1 MTASRVPRRETGS
14 RNVPAE
20 HIFYIPVIFVAG
32 LLLGQVLGRRALTQE
47 LAERE
52 REEQRRKARQQD
64 A

>member
-1 MTASRVPRRETGS
+1 
-14 RNVPAE
+14 VPAE